1 MSLPLPRRIAQ
12 AALLLGAAAAPL
24 IGAGSAH
31 AAALPQQDL
40 GGLSNLDAA
49 DLGSTVEG
57 ATHQATTLTGQTGT
71 QAMNTALPAA
81 DRVVGTTAKT
91 ALPAAQQ
98 TAGSAGDST
107 GRIVG
112 ATAES
117 AGGSLPTSDA
127 LPTSALP
134 NAGALPLDALNTD
147 QLPLNGLPLQGLPLQ
162 GLPLQGLP
170 LV

>member
-49 DLGSTVEG
+49 DLGGTVDG
-57 ATHQATTLTGQTGT
+57 VAHQATALTGQTGM
-71 QAMNTALPAA
+71 QAMQTALPAA

-98 TAGSAGDST
+98 AAGGAGDSA

-117 AGGSLPTSDA
+117 AGGSMPGTEA
-127 LPTSALP
+127 LPTSSLP
-134 NAGALPLDALNTD
+134 NTGAL
-147 QLPLNGLPLQGLPLQ
+147 
-162 GLPLQGLP
+162 
-170 LV
+170 